1 MVNTTGKIPVTI
13 LTGFLGAGKTTL
25 LNNII
30 RKYSDKRFAVIEN
43 EFGEVG
49 IDGGLVIGNIENM
62 YELSNGC
69 ICCNLSDGLQ
79 QTLNNL
85 LTSKFKFD
93 NLLIETTGIAD
104 PAGVIDNFVAY
115 EEFQQKF
122 VIDSVICLAD
132 AMTYEDSADQQPEV
146 HRQLAVADIII
157 LNKIEDVSPEQ
168 GERVKELIRSVN
180 PTAKLFCVSHANIT
194 NCDILDTYA
203 YTSQNIEKLVMDF
216 KNATPLKFDMM
227 DFASQGP
234 SFAKNPNNKH
244 NNAFSHSI
252 VSEGFTI
259 DGDLDEQKFVY
270 WIQGIL
276 QYNSAS
282 VFRIKGIL
290 SIAGKPK
297 KFVLQSVRQ
306 YFLVEEAEDWKPGE
320 QRYSKLVFIGKKLD
334 RKAIQNYLESF
345 VVQK

>member
-1 MVNTTGKIPVTI
+1 MANNTEGRIPVTI

-30 RKYSDKRFAVIEN
+30 KKYTNKRFAIIEN

-49 IDGGLVIGNIENM
+49 IDGGLIVGNISNM

-69 ICCNLSDGLQ
+69 ICCNLSEGLT

-85 LTSKFKFD
+85 LTSRYQFD

-104 PAGVIDNFVAY
+104 PAGVIDNFVGY
-115 EEFQQKF
+115 EEFQRKF

-132 AMTYEDSADQQPEV
+132 AMTYEESAEQQPEV

-157 LNKIEDVSPEQ
+157 LNKIEDVTPED
-168 GERVKELIRSVN
+168 GERVKKLIRTVN
-180 PTAKLFCVSHANIT
+180 PTAKLYCVSHADIK
-194 NCDILDTYA
+194 NCDILDTFA
-203 YTSQNIEKLVMDF
+203 YTAQNIEKLVTDF

-227 DFASQGP
+227 DMENNMSSFAS
-234 SFAKNPNNKH
+234 NPHNKH
-244 NNAFSHSI
+244 NDAFAHNI
-252 VSEGFTI
+252 ISEGFTI
-259 DGDLDEQKFVY
+259 KGQLDEQKFVY

-276 QYNSAS
+276 QYNSAN

-290 SIAGKPK
+290 SIAGKSHK
-297 KFVLQSVRQ
+297 LILQSVRQ
-306 YFLVEEAEDWKPGE
+306 YFIVEDGE
-320 QRYSKLVFIGKKLD
+320 EWASDEERFTKLVFIGKKLD
-334 RKAIQNYLESF
+334 RNAIEKYLESF
-345 VVQK
+345 IVK